1 MEPTLPNEEL
11 DERLVEVYKELYRL
25 RRTNNALRVEIR
37 NRKLDCASAMSEII
51 RLRRVVEAYE
61 EENTEM
67 KRMLAERDRSIK
79 GYRRW
84 HEVYRKELAKL
95 EEQ

>member
-25 RRTNNALRVEIR
+25 RKTNTALRAEVR
-37 NRKLDCASAMSEII
+37 SRKIDCASAMSEVI
-51 RLRRVVEAYE
+51 RLRRMVEAYAD
-61 EENTEM
+61 ENERL
-67 KRMLAERDRSIK
+67 KKSLAERDKSIK

>member
-25 RRTNNALRVEIR
+25 RKTNTALRAEVR
-37 NRKLDCASAMSEII
+37 NRKIDCASAMSEVI
-51 RLRRVVEAYE
+51 RLRRIVEAYAD
-61 EENTEM
+61 ENEQL
-67 KRMLAERDRSIK
+67 KKSLAERDKSIK

-84 HEVYRKELAKL
+84 HEVYRKELAKM